1 VPDGPADIHAKRD
14 LLAGPLLRTLLR
26 LGIPL
31 AVGWSLQSFYMI
43 VDAFWLGK
51 WSKTA
56 LAAPGVSGMF
66 MMITLAVNMGLGTA
80 ATALISQYAGARRHR
95 RADHAAAQ
103 ALLLLCGVTLLLAVP
118 ILVFREPL
126 FRLVQVPASVRPKAS
141 LYLYIQ
147 MLGAPAMAFTMGCYA
162 ALRALGDTISVVV
175 LGVVSNAVNLVLD
188 PFLIFGWAGLPAL
201 GVGGAALASLTARLL
216 MALACYGLVRRHRAG
231 LQVRLADLRPDAAML
246 RRLVAVGSPA
256 AAAQVNNALA
266 LVLFRVMVNVLGVA
280 VIGATTIG
288 FRVVRLF
295 LVPSNALAAAAGPVV
310 GQALG
315 AGRPAVARRAVWV
328 SVALA
333 AALLFAPFAL
343 LVWQGPWVARAF
355 TPDPDVIRETTRFF
369 RVVPASA
376 FLFGVFAV
384 LTAAFYGSGRT
395 RYVMLLSVVRL
406 WCVRLPVAY
415 VLAFVAGWG
424 SLGIYG
430 GMVAGNIA
438 AGLTAYWFFRR
449 ARWQVPVIETAPEK
463 IVTPVE

>member
-1 VPDGPADIHAKRD
+1 VPDGPEDLHAKRD

-56 LAAPGVSGMF
+56 LSGMF
-66 MMITLAVNMGLGTA
+66 QMVALAVNMGLGAA
-80 ATALISQYAGARRHR
+80 ATAVVSQYAGARRHR
-95 RADHAAAQ
+95 QADHAAAQ
-103 ALLLLCGVTLLLAVP
+103 AMLLLCGVTVLVAAP
-118 ILVFREPL
+118 IVVFREPL

-141 LYLYIQ
+141 VYLYIQ
-147 MLGAPAMAFTMGCYA
+147 MLGTPLMAFTMACYA

-216 MALACYGLVRRHRAG
+216 MALACYALVRRHRAG

-246 RRLVAVGSPA
+246 RRLAAVGGPA
-256 AAAQVNNALA
+256 ATAQASNAIA
-266 LVLFRVMVNVLGVA
+266 MAVFRVMVNVLGVA

-315 AGRPAVARRAVWV
+315 AGRPAVARRAVWM
-328 SVALA
+328 SVGLA

-343 LVWQGPWVARAF
+343 LTWQGPLVARAF
-355 TPDPDVIRETTRFF
+355 TPEAEVIRETTRFF

-384 LTAAFYGSGRT
+384 LMAAFYGSGRT
-395 RYVMLLSVVRL
+395 RYVMLLSIVRL
-406 WCVRLPVAY
+406 WCVRLPAAY
-415 VLAFVAGWG
+415 LLAFVAGWG
-424 SLGIYG
+424 SRGIYG

-449 ARWQVPVIETAPEK
+449 ARWQANVIEAAPEK
-463 IVTPVE
+463 VVTPVE